1 LENVLPKGPAAKS
14 AESEIKSLGS
24 LQGKSAAQIDVQLR
38 RAGYTPTPANNGGT
52 IWTKVASDGNTAAVR
67 VDPPMVRT
75 PPKGFADEV
84 AHVHKEIVP
93 TDKVSNGNYAPSAAT
108 KLNDAGVPTSD
119 PREAHIPGGH

>member
-1 LENVLPKGPAAKS
+1 MGCTRIRRWQRIQSKTPDPLEFP
-14 AESEIKSLGS
+14 
-24 LQGKSAAQIDVQLR
+24 
-38 RAGYTPTPANNGGT
+38 
-52 IWTKVASDGNTAAVR
+52 
-67 VDPPMVRT
+67 RT